1 MAAGRYDIQIEQG
14 SDFELYI
21 TYKDTDGNNI
31 NMNQYGLARMQIR
44 ENTEGPILLELR
56 SDSPANPESYVA
68 PESLITLGNSD
79 PNFRIFVENSITE
92 SLNFDT
98 AFYDLELVGQTGS
111 VTKILRGSV
120 KLIKEFTK

>member
-1 MAAGRYDIQIEQG
+1 MAAGRYDFQIEQG
-14 SDFELYI
+14 SDFELFI

-31 NMNQYGLARMQIR
+31 NMNQYGLIRMQVR
-44 ENTEGPILLELR
+44 ENTEGPPLLELR

-68 PESLITLGNSD
+68 PESLIRLGNSD
-79 PNFRIFVENSITE
+79 PNLRIFVENSITE
-92 SLNFDT
+92 SLNFDV
-98 AFYDLELVGQTGS
+98 AFYDLELVGQSGS